1 MDNMQQYEYL
11 SSVDSFSLM
20 KEIWRISA
28 LDNVRGNFYTKELA
42 AAEKENRVQIAIRYD
57 KEHIPVGENRIRE
70 LIEGDEP
77 RTHSEH
83 ITAGFDRALR
93 TIQREY
99 PRLDFDDR
107 GILSIHRI
115 LFSDMLCEKG
125 MYASGLENSMETLI
139 EKYANQDRDPLNVIP
154 SIMEDFAKLS
164 PFKDGNKRMTSL
176 LSTLL
181 LLKAGYKAPMYIS
194 LSTEKPL
201 LEALYDSYR
210 ELDRRYPLV
219 NSRKMKKRDRI
230 LHIIETSGEPLSK
243 RKICT
248 YIPDVSI
255 RTADVVLYR
264 LMEEKKI
271 SKIGTFKDAKYTL
284 VA

>member
-1 MDNMQQYEYL
+1 MQQYEHL
-11 SSVDSFSLM
+11 SSIDSFGLM

-42 AAEKENRVQIAIRYD
+42 AAEKENRVQTAIKFDTER
-57 KEHIPVGENRIRE
+57 IPVGEHRIRE

-83 ITAGFDRALR
+83 ITSGFDKALR
-93 TIQREY
+93 MVQREY
-99 PRLDFDDR
+99 SRLDFDDR
-107 GILSIHRI
+107 GILSIHRT
-115 LFSDMLCEKG
+115 LFADMLCEKG
-125 MYASGLENSMETLI
+125 MYASGFENSMDLLI
-139 EKYANQDRDPLNVIP
+139 ERYAKQDRDPLNVIP
-154 SIMEDFAKLS
+154 SIMEDFTKLS
-164 PFKDGNKRMTSL
+164 PFKDGNKRMASL

-181 LLKAGYKAPMYIS
+181 LLKAGYRAPLYIT
-194 LSTEKPL
+194 LADDKPL
-201 LEALYDSYR
+201 LEALYESYR

-230 LHIIETSGEPLSK
+230 LHIIETSREPMSK

-248 YIPDVSI
+248 CIPDVSI

-264 LMEEKKI
+264 LIEENKVA
-271 SKIGTFKDAKYTL
+271 KIGTFKDAKYTL
-284 VA
+284 AA